1 MKPEGPEADLG
12 IVLYFVREGQGW
24 TQERL
29 ARAAGISHKIINN
42 YERRARKL
50 KRERLAWLLAF
61 MGLPPERIDATLS
74 CLAANRAAAR
84 QPQEPLAEL
93 QKRRARVEEVVSRA
107 GRLAEEYT
115 RKYLSL
121 MTVEGEA
128 LQARQRAEGLWRVL
142 ARRTPAERRL
152 LVEMGAKFRTWALSE
167 RVCAES
173 VAKAPNHPGEALELA
188 ELALLI
194 AENVPEEEPFRRRL
208 EGYALLFVANSRR
221 ACNELPAADHTLAR
235 ARKQFVEEA
244 AADPGFLNETW
255 LPWIE
260 SALRRDQRR
269 FHEAMERIEEA
280 LELDS
285 GDLRGK
291 ILLSK
296 AGIHD
301 ALGEAEAS
309 TAVLLAAAPL
319 IDPDREPRNAVALRF
334 NLLVDL
340 CHLGRF
346 EEAETALEEMRS
358 LAKRLCVD
366 EELDLTRAVWLQGKV
381 DAGLGRPEEARAA
394 FEQVRRV
401 FHQRELWFDL
411 GLVSLEL
418 AVLLLEQGA
427 TFEARRL
434 AEEMQR
440 IFRALGVEREPLAAL
455 TLFWEA
461 ARQETATAERARR
474 LLRFL
479 YRAQHDPGL
488 LFEGAEGAAAQ

>member
-12 IVLYFVREGQGW
+12 IVLYVVREGQGW

-61 MGLPPERIDATLS
+61 MGIPPERIDATLS
-74 CLAANRAAAR
+74 CLAANRASAR
-84 QPQEPLAEL
+84 QPQGPVAES
-93 QKRRARVEEVVSRA
+93 QKRKARVEAVVSHA
-107 GRLAEEYT
+107 GRLAEDYA
-115 RKYLSL
+115 RAYLSL
-121 MTVEGEA
+121 MSVEGEA
-128 LQARQRAEGLWRVL
+128 LQARQSAEVLWATL
-142 ARRTPAERRL
+142 ARRTPAERRR

-173 VAKAPNHPGEALELA
+173 IAKAPNHPREALELA

-194 AENVPEEEPFRRRL
+194 AGNVPEEELFRRRL

-221 ACNELPAADHTLAR
+221 VCDELPAADHTLAR
-235 ARKQFVEEA
+235 ARKLFVEGA

-260 SALRRDQRR
+260 SALRRAQRR
-269 FHEAMERIEEA
+269 FSEALERIEEA
-280 LELDS
+280 LALDR
-285 GDLRGK
+285 GELRGQ

-296 AGIHD
+296 ARLHET
-301 ALGEAEAS
+301 LGDPEAS
-309 TAVLLAAAPL
+309 TAALLAAVPL

-334 NLLVDL
+334 NLIVDL
-340 CHLGRF
+340 CDLGRF
-346 EEAETALEEMRS
+346 EEAEAALGEMRA
-358 LAKRLCVD
+358 LAERLGVG
-366 EELDLTRAVWLQGKV
+366 EELDLTRAVWLRGKV

-401 FHQRELWFDL
+401 FHQRELWFDH

-427 TFEARRL
+427 TAEVRRL
-434 AEEMQR
+434 AEEMLGS
-440 IFRALGVEREPLAAL
+440 FRALGVEREPLAAL
-455 TLFWEA
+455 KLFWEA
-461 ARQETATAERARR
+461 ARKEMATVERARR
-474 LLRFL
+474 LVRFL
-479 YRAQHDPGL
+479 YRAQHDPEL
-488 LFEGAEGAAAQ
+488 RFEETEGAAAQ